1 MFTNLNIILLNMQLQ
16 NTTLLQG
23 GKYRM
28 EKVLG
33 QGGFGITYLATQMS
47 YSEKSS
53 NFANRNRRSL

>member
-1 MFTNLNIILLNMQLQ
+1 MMQLQ
-16 NTTLLQG
+16 NNTFLQG

-47 YSEKSS
+47 YSEKKVVILQIVTEGLCELK
-53 NFANRNRRSL
+53 RE